1 MWKLSSYVYEIQYEQ
16 CQKQLKLWDMGQY
29 IAKDITYYRAQA
41 SRIFSKIKT
50 MYNDNDLKLPK
61 STSIEVRGQNK
72 KKELVI
78 LALFSSVSEAKTF
91 EHQAAEGRRKNVTK
105 MKTQKI
111 EPLDADAFLLISWQD
126 ACEAL

>member
-91 EHQAAEGRRKNVTK
+91 EHQAA
-105 MKTQKI
+105 
-111 EPLDADAFLLISWQD
+111 
-126 ACEAL
+126 